1 MRTYLVAFLMA
12 LGIAALATPIA
23 LQIGR
28 RLHLYDA
35 PDGRRKIHTGLIA
48 RTGGLAIAAG
58 FLAPLLGLL
67 FVGNAFAA
75 DLKAN
80 EARMT
85 AFLAG
90 AVAILLLGV
99 YDDVRGVGA
108 GGKLVVQTAVGGLLW
123 WAGLRFETVT
133 LGGDVIAFGMWS
145 LPLTMLWVAGI
156 INAMNLIDGL
166 DGLAAGVAFFA
177 ALSLFIISL
186 LDGNMMLG
194 LFAAA
199 LAGSVLG
206 FLFYNFAPALIFMGD
221 SGSMT
226 IGYVF
231 AAAALWSA
239 GKRST
244 ALALALPVLALG
256 LPIADTVLAFTRRTL
271 SGQSPFHSDRKHIHH
286 RLLDAGM
293 SQRKAV
299 LVLYGLCL
307 TLTLVVVVIRMYAW

>member
-307 TLTLVVVVIRMYAW
+307 TLTVVVVVIRMYAW

>member
-1 MRTYLVAFLMA
+1 MA